1 LGSVEQAVSGRPS
14 AEARRDRTRAYE
26 LRRHRQRDAAV
37 GEPARGFLGDVEPTD
52 AALRVFERR
61 LHGMPAVED
70 RRAGEAGDGPLAKPR
85 LAGGAAAA
93 GRRRSPAPSGR
104 LSRSPFAVAH
114 GVTVN
119 AKWVQEPERV
129 PPVSQ
134 GSRTALESLTG
145 KPI

>member
-1 LGSVEQAVSGRPS
+1 EQALVDRLS
-14 AEARRDRTRAYE
+14 AEARSDRIRAYE
-26 LRRHRQRDAAV
+26 LRRHRQRDAVV
-37 GEPARGFLGDVEPTD
+37 GEPARGVLGDVEPTD

-70 RRAGEAGDGPLAKPR
+70 RRAGEAGDGPLANPR
-85 LAGGAAAA
+85 LAGGGAAG
-93 GRRRSPAPSGR
+93 GRRRSPAPPGR
-104 LSRSPFAVAH
+104 LSRGPFAVAH

-129 PPVSQ
+129 PRVSQ
-134 GSRTALESLTG
+134 GSGTALESLTG